1 MTFPLTRSEEVVATA
16 IMSAIQAGQTALL
29 IQDVYYGDQT
39 QLPRTPAVCVAPG
52 TKRRLWSGATLRTEN
67 TFETYVYVYFA
78 KVQDVQLNTHGA
90 QTLADAV
97 EDLVMQDIRLGGK
110 VIWTLC
116 STNEPGMIN
125 KMGSL
130 LVGNRL
136 TFESMSKTPFTG

>member
-1 MTFPLTRSEEVVATA
+1 
-16 IMSAIQAGQTALL
+16 MSTIQAGASALG
-29 IQDVYYGDQT
+29 IEDVFYGDQT

-52 TKRRLWSGATLRTEN
+52 SKRRAWSGASLRTEN
-67 TFETYVYVYFA
+67 NFETYVYVYYG
-78 KVQDVQLNTHGA
+78 KVQDVQANTHAA
-90 QTLADAV
+90 QTLADAI
-97 EDLVMQDIRLGGK
+97 EDLVMQDIRLGGI

-116 STNEPGMIN
+116 TGNEPGMIN